1 MRVIRASRVIRV
13 TKNDPPLQHPS
24 CVKLQ
29 DVSTIPRRTVLV
41 TGASGVI
48 GWNLAKGL
56 LAAGFQVT
64 GTYRV
69 NRPDLGGA
77 RTLALDLDH
86 PEQLPRH
93 LKGIS
98 VAAVVHTAAMT
109 SPDQCQ
115 SNPVAARRVNVEATR
130 VLAELFPPEV
140 PLLYF
145 STDLVFDGTHGLYRE
160 EDPPNPV
167 NVYGESK
174 AEAELIVGSRPGSV
188 ILRISKIYSGGS
200 PYHPCF
206 VDWMRTRFER
216 GLPVPLFQDQ
226 FRSPLWVGD
235 LTRVVAA
242 VIREG
247 IRGPLY
253 HVGGP
258 ERLSR
263 LEFGQAY
270 AREMGFSSALIQP
283 MTMAEAGLVAR
294 GADCSLISDR
304 LRRDYGLVG
313 TRVEEGLRLLR
324 KKGGAGSDSDPAPG
338 TTHEGRSE

>member
-1 MRVIRASRVIRV
+1 MIRARERTS
-13 TKNDPPLQHPS
+13 PPPRRPS
-24 CVKLQ
+24 WVKLQ
-29 DVSTIPRRTVLV
+29 DVAAIPQQTVLI

-56 LAAGFQVT
+56 QAAGFRVA

-77 RTLALDLDH
+77 PTLALDLDH
-86 PEQLPRH
+86 PEQLPRR
-93 LKGIS
+93 LRGNS
-98 VAAVVHTAAMT
+98 VAAVVHTAALT

-115 SNPVAARRVNVEATR
+115 ADPARARRVNVEATR
-130 VLAELFPPEV
+130 VLSECFPPEV

-145 STDLVFDGTHGLYRE
+145 STDLVFDGTRGLYRE

-174 AEAELIVGSRPGSV
+174 AEAELIVGRRPNSV
-188 ILRISKIYSGGS
+188 VLRIAKIYSGGS
-200 PYHPCF
+200 PHHPCF

-216 GLPVPLFQDQ
+216 GLPVPLFRDQ
-226 FRSPLWVGD
+226 FRSPLWVD
-235 LTRVVAA
+235 DITRVVAA

-258 ERLSR
+258 QRLSR

-270 AREMGFSSALIQP
+270 AREMGFSSDLIQP
-283 MTMAEAGLVAR
+283 VFMAQAGLVAR
-294 GADCSLISDR
+294 GADCSLDSGR
-304 LRRDYGLVG
+304 LGRDYGLVG

-324 KKGGAGSDSDPAPG
+324 KRGGAGSDSDPAPG
-338 TTHEGRSE
+338 TTYEGRSE